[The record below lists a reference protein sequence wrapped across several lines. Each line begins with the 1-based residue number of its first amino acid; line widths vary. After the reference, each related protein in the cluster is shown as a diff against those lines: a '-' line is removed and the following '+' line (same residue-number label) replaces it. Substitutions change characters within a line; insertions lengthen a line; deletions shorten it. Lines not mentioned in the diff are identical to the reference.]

1 MEREKLAVSSKHL
14 VPFVVVPRNVDYE
27 HLQMYIT
34 GKNIY
39 IHVLAV
45 YKLVQTYIVFAG
57 SFSFLVASDD

>member
-27 HLQMYIT
+27 HLQMYII

-39 IHVLAV
+39 VLAV